1 MFKDKVFLSKIALF
15 AATIIWGYAFIV
27 VKNTVDIFQPLL
39 LIALRFTIAFIL
51 LSAIFFGKLKK
62 LDKKTFISGVVIGV
76 MLFLAYSA
84 QTFGAADTTPGKSAF
99 LTSVY
104 CVIVP
109 FLFWGIKK
117 KNPGIYSF
125 VAAFMC
131 VLGTALVSLRGDF
144 KMGVGDFYTLLCSF
158 FFACHIVSI
167 AILGNDKDPVI
178 ITILQFGVAAVLGW
192 CTSLPMES
200 FPLYAPLSSWM
211 GIIFLGIFPTMI
223 GFLLQT
229 VGQKYTSPS
238 ASALILSL
246 ESVFGILFSIIFGY
260 DTINLRLLCG
270 FILIFAAILV
280 SETKLSFLNRKKQL

>member
-27 VKNTVDIFQPLL
+27 VKDTVDIFQPLT

-51 LSAIFFGKLKK
+51 LSVIFFGKLKK
-62 LDKKTFISGVVIGV
+62 MDRRTFWSGVVVGV

-109 FLFWGIKK
+109 FLFWAIKK
-117 KNPGIYSF
+117 KNPGVYSF

-131 VLGTALVSLRGDF
+131 ILGTALVSLRGDF
-144 KMGVGDFYTLLCSF
+144 KMGAGDFYTLLCSF

-192 CTSLPMES
+192 CTSLPVES

-211 GIIFLGIFPTMI
+211 GIIFLGIFPTML

-260 DTINLRLLCG
+260 DTVNLRLLCG